1 MGRWSKKEIEV
12 AYKITSCSGLNGA
25 SHPIKY
31 VSALSLGFTMPSSL
45 ERGPGDEGPFCVIQ
59 ADHRPSDRGQRRR
72 SEEKTQTRRQCDHRA
87 ETGVAQP
94 QVRECGQ
101 PTEAARGKQQPPREP
116 CWQPCSYD
124 NFWPRA
130 EDQ

>member
-25 SHPIKY
+25 SHPMKY

-59 ADHRPSDRGQRRR
+59 ADTDPVTGVKGDAQRRR
-72 SEEKTQTRRQCDHRA
+72 QTRRQCDHRA

-101 PTEAARGKQQPPREP
+101 PTEAARGKQPPREP
-116 CWQPCSYD
+116 C
-124 NFWPRA
+124 
-130 EDQ
+130 